1 MKGAASGRAAKVRKI
16 NRGFSRRVVGK
27 PLNVNHYR
35 KKDIMNKKTSWMLSV
50 SLLAFC
56 ALLLAVACTKK
67 EEQPANTMSA
77 DQTAMTP
84 AATPI
89 DPATVATINGTVKF
103 DGMAPKPS
111 KIDMS
116 QDPACKGMNEAE
128 NVVVSSGDLA
138 NVFVYVKDG
147 LGSRTFDVPK
157 GAVVLDQSGCKYHP
171 HVLGVMAGQTVEIKN
186 DDQTTHN
193 IHPTP
198 KDNREW
204 NESQPPS
211 SAPLEKNFARE
222 EIMLP
227 VKCNQHPWMKMYI
240 NVVKSPFYAVTD
252 KDGKYEIK
260 GLPPGDY
267 TIAFVHEKL
276 GEQDQKVTVGPKD
289 TKTVDQSFKAA
300 GE

>member
-1 MKGAASGRAAKVRKI
+1 
-16 NRGFSRRVVGK
+16 
-27 PLNVNHYR
+27 
-35 KKDIMNKKTSWMLSV
+35 MNKKTSWTMITV
-50 SLLAFC
+50 SALALCFLLIAS
-56 ALLLAVACTKK
+56 ACNKK
-67 EEQPANTMSA
+67 EEQPSSPAA
-77 DQTAMTP
+77 EQPAAAP

-89 DPATVATINGTVKF
+89 DPATVATVSGTVKF
-103 DGMAPKPS
+103 DGAAPKAT

-128 NVVVSSGDLA
+128 NVVVDGGNLA

-147 LGSRTFDVPK
+147 LGSRTFDVPTTP
-157 GAVVLDQSGCKYHP
+157 AVLDQSGCKYHP
-171 HVLGVMAGQTVEIKN
+171 HVLGVMAGQTVQIKN

-211 SAPLEKNFARE
+211 SPAIEKNFARE

-240 NVVKSPFYAVTD
+240 SVVKSPFYAVTD
-252 KDGKYEIK
+252 KSGKYEIK

-267 TIAFVHEKL
+267 TIAFVQEKL
-276 GEQDQKVTVGPKD
+276 GEQDQKVTVAAKD
-289 TKTVDQSFKAA
+289 SKVVDQTFKPAA
-300 GE
+300 E

>member
-1 MKGAASGRAAKVRKI
+1 MNNQSSLKTMAVSALALGA
-16 NRGFSRRVVGK
+16 
-27 PLNVNHYR
+27 
-35 KKDIMNKKTSWMLSV
+35 
-50 SLLAFC
+50 LLA
-56 ALLLAVACTKK
+56 LAGCSKK
-67 EEQPANTMSA
+67 EEAPAPAADNPASA
-77 DQTAMTP
+77 P

-89 DPATVATINGTVKF
+89 DPATVATIDGTVKF
-103 DGMAPKPS
+103 DGAAPKTA

-116 QDPACKGMNEAE
+116 QDPGCKGTNEVE
-128 NVVVSSGDLA
+128 NLVVSNGDLA

-157 GAVVLDQSGCKYHP
+157 DPVELDQKGCQYHP
-171 HVLGVMAGQTVEIKN
+171 HVLGVMAGQTVDIKN
-186 DDQTTHN
+186 DDPTTHN

-198 KDNREW
+198 QDNREW

-211 SAPLEKNFARE
+211 SPALEKNFARE

-240 NVVKSPFYAVTD
+240 NVVKSPFFAVTD
-252 KDGKYEIK
+252 KSGKYEIK

-276 GEQDQKVTVGPKD
+276 GEQDQKITVAPKE

>member
-1 MKGAASGRAAKVRKI
+1 MTLG
-16 NRGFSRRVVGK
+16 
-27 PLNVNHYR
+27 
-35 KKDIMNKKTSWMLSV
+35 MLALSA
-50 SLLAFC
+50 LLA
-56 ALLLAVACTKK
+56 LAACSKK
-67 EEQPANTMSA
+67 EETPAASPSA
-77 DQTAMTP
+77 DQGGAMAP

-103 DGMAPKPS
+103 GGTAPKPS

-116 QDPACKGMNEAE
+116 QDPGCKGMNEAE
-128 NVVVSSGDLA
+128 NVVVNGGDLA

-147 LGSRTFDVPK
+147 LGARTFDVPTTP
-157 GAVVLDQSGCKYHP
+157 VVLEQQGCRYHP
-171 HVLGVMAGQTVEIKN
+171 HILGVMAGQTVQIKN
-186 DDQTTHN
+186 SDPTTHN

-211 SAPLEKNFARE
+211 SPAIEKNFARE

-240 NVVKSPFYAVTD
+240 NVVKNPFYAVTD

-267 TIAFVHEKL
+267 TIAFVQEKL

-289 TKTVDQSFKAA
+289 TKTIDQSFKPAA
-300 GE
+300 D